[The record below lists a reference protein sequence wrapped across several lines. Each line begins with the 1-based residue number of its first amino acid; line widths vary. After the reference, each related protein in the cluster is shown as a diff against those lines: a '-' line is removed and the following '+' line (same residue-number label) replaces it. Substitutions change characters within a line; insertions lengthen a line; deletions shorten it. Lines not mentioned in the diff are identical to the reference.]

1 MLKKSDPHSS
11 AKALI
16 AFLIVAL
23 AFTVMVVFYKN
34 RLAILE
40 SGNLKSFVFL
50 VFLGCSFLLT
60 LLFLVNKPLSE
71 KTKSRKKR

>member
-1 MLKKSDPHSS
+1 MLKKSDPQSS
-11 AKALI
+11 AKAVA

-34 RLAILE
+34 RITIIE

-60 LLFLVNKPLSE
+60 LLFLVNKPLAG
-71 KTKSRKKR
+71 KAKRKRR

>member
-34 RLAILE
+34 RLTILE

-60 LLFLVNKPLSE
+60 LLFLVNKPLAG
-71 KTKSRKKR
+71 KAKRKRR